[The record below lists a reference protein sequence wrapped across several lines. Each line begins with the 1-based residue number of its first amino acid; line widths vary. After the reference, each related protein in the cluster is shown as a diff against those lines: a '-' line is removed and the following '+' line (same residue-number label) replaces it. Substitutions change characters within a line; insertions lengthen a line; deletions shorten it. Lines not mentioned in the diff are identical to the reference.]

1 MIAIA
6 AAIFGTIGLFVRQ
19 IPLPSAEIAL
29 YRAVLA
35 VMAIGTYLAA
45 ARQKID
51 LSGMKK
57 ELILLLVSGVAMGFN
72 WILLFESYK
81 YTTVSLATLSYY
93 AAPILI
99 TVVSTIAFR
108 EKLTIRKGL
117 CFAMSTVGILLITIS
132 GSSGG
137 DGGAALM
144 GE

>member
-81 YTTVSLATLSYY
+81 
-93 AAPILI
+93 
-99 TVVSTIAFR
+99 
-108 EKLTIRKGL
+108 
-117 CFAMSTVGILLITIS
+117 
-132 GSSGG
+132 
-137 DGGAALM
+137 
-144 GE
+144 